1 MPCIFSLLGI
11 AFGIEVAL
19 VHALINP
26 ILPGFNPDPSVLSV
40 GSNYFIAT
48 STFEYFPG
56 VPIYHSTNLV
66 DWELIGHGLTRP
78 LQLSL
83 LGTPSD
89 AGVWAP
95 TLRFHGGVYYLVCTT
110 RYVYTPEFRLFPRS
124 FYVSTEDIFV
134 GEWSDPVYFDFL
146 GYDADL
152 FWDTNGDVYA
162 TWTGISNAVDKIYG
176 IYQSKIDLVTG
187 DSLTCDKLIFNGTLP
202 NDSTS
207 RPEGPHVYLVNGTYY
222 LMIAEGGTGIHHQ
235 ATIQRGPSPSGPW
248 ENNPSNP
255 IVYNGANLS
264 LPVQS
269 TGHADFMQAADGSW
283 WGTCL
288 GTVPQN
294 GNFSYQQLGR
304 QTFLF
309 PVTWEDG
316 WPVFNGGRPL
326 SLHMDGVLED
336 KSPLSSYSNGFTS
349 ATLDN
354 SFYFVRNPYKAFHS
368 LTDRPGYLRLKANG
382 YALGDRDSAAI
393 ITRKQTAYEETFE
406 TILEFSPAT
415 NLTEAGLSVF
425 YGDMMHNDI
434 GITGES
440 GKRYIVTRTLVPA
453 EQEGPWGLTFSNNTI
468 TTTNY
473 YELEST
479 DQPVRLRVIAKS
491 TEYTL
496 GYAEGRGGPF
506 NDLTTFSSVYMTVP
520 PTGGFFFK
528 GASFALYNTG
538 QGRSSSAFAD
548 FGYWKQ
554 ILSN

>member
-11 AFGIEVAL
+11 VFGIGVAL

-26 ILPGFNPDPSVLSV
+26 ILPGFNPDPSILSV
-40 GSNYFIAT
+40 GSNCFIAT

-95 TLRFHGGVYYLVCTT
+95 TLRFHEGVYYLVCTT

-162 TWTGISNAVDKIYG
+162 TWTGINNAVDKIYG

-187 DSLTCDKLIFNGTLP
+187 DSLTGDKLIFNGTLP

-207 RPEGPHVYLVNGTYY
+207 RPEGPHIYLVNGTYY

-255 IVYNGANLS
+255 IIYNGANIS

-294 GNFSYQQLGR
+294 GNFSFQQLGKQCLSFPSHSANFSSFWSGR

-326 SLHMDGVLED
+326 SLHMEGVLED
-336 KSPLSSYSNGFTS
+336 KSPLSSYSDGFTS

-406 TILEFSPAT
+406 TILEFSPGT

-434 GITGES
+434 GITGDS

-453 EQEGPWGLTFSNNTI
+453 EANRAMG
-468 TTTNY
+468 
-473 YELEST
+473 T
-479 DQPVRLRVIAKS
+479 D
-491 TEYTL
+491 
-496 GYAEGRGGPF
+496 
-506 NDLTTFSSVYMTVP
+506 
-520 PTGGFFFK
+520 
-528 GASFALYNTG
+528 
-538 QGRSSSAFAD
+538 
-548 FGYWKQ
+548 
-554 ILSN
+554 IL